1 MKHDDGAAVAS
12 LAAAPAQLRRD
23 QRLWGAADDSVDVRR
38 YRQMLAIRRFEE
50 LVLSLF
56 DRGLLQGTTHCC
68 IGQEADSVAVAECLD
83 AGDHV
88 FSNHRCHGH
97 FLARCQDPEGLLAEM
112 LGLPSGVCRGVGGS
126 QHLCT
131 ADFKSNGILGGTL
144 PVAAGVAL
152 GMQLAGDPG
161 ISVVF
166 MGDGAFGEGV
176 VYETLNLAALW
187 KLPVIFVCEDNKY
200 AISVEKVD
208 STSVPWNADRAAA
221 YGIPGVLVERN
232 DALEVFQAAGAA
244 IARARR
250 GEGPTLIE
258 IKTDRYLG
266 HFQGDPEVYRP
277 KGETT
282 ELRKNDPIPV
292 LAAQLRRMGLLD
304 DAGEAA
310 VAARV
315 AGQVE
320 AAYAFARASAYPQPE
335 DALRHVFV

>member
-1 MKHDDGAAVAS
+1 MKHDEGAAMGS
-12 LAAAPAQLRRD
+12 MTAAPAQLRRD
-23 QRLWGAADDSVDVRR
+23 QRLWGEADDSVDVRR
-38 YRQMLAIRRFEE
+38 YRQMLSIRRFEE

-68 IGQEADSVAVAECLD
+68 IGQEANCVAVAECLD

-97 FLARCQDPEGLLAEM
+97 FLARCQDPDGLLAEM

-176 VYETLNLAALW
+176 VYETLNLASLW
-187 KLPVIFVCEDNKY
+187 KLPLLVVCEDNGWSQSTPTRLNT
-200 AISVEKVD
+200 AGSFADRFRCFGIEPAEID
-208 STSVPWNADRAAA
+208 STDV
-221 YGIPGVLVERN
+221 
-232 DALEVFQAAGAA
+232 
-244 IARARR
+244 
-250 GEGPTLIE
+250 
-258 IKTDRYLG
+258 
-266 HFQGDPEVYRP
+266 
-277 KGETT
+277 
-282 ELRKNDPIPV
+282 
-292 LAAQLRRMGLLD
+292 
-304 DAGEAA
+304 AA
-310 VAARV
+310 VAAAARPVVDAVRAGGGPRALLIHTYRLCHHSKNDDDRPADEV
-315 AGQVE
+315 AGRWALDPLVVHGRRLDPAIRGHVE
-320 AAYAFARASAYPQPE
+320 EEVAA
-335 DALRHVFV
+335 ALAEIAALAGQAP